1 MGDNAEIMAKRPT
14 IVQMPGKPTKSKKA
28 QAAPK
33 RKMIAQNKKARHDYH
48 IDDTIE
54 CGVVLTGPE
63 VKSLRQGRASLVDGF
78 ATVDNHEVWM
88 RNAHIPEYLEATWNN
103 SAPRRPRK
111 LLLHRDEIAKL
122 ENKLNDSGT
131 TLVPLSIYFN
141 EDGRVKVEL
150 ALARGKKLYDKRQT
164 LIEKQGER
172 EAQRAMSAA
181 IRRQTQ

>member
-1 MGDNAEIMAKRPT
+1 MGENTEIMSKRPT
-14 IVQMPGKPTKSKKA
+14 IVQVPGKPTKSKKA
-28 QAAPK
+28 QAASK

-48 IDDTIE
+48 IDDTFE

-150 ALARGKKLYDKRQT
+150 ALARGKKLYDKRQA
-164 LIEKQGER
+164 LIEKQGTR

-181 IRRQTQ
+181 IRRQSS